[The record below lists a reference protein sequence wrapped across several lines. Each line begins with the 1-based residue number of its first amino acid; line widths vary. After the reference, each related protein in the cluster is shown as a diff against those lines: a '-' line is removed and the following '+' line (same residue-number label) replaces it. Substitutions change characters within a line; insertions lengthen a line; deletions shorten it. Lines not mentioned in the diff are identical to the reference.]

1 MTLQKFTTLTA
12 RIPDT
17 MLRRAVAAALANG
30 VPRTAEE
37 FSRFHEDVIDELRLA
52 AHRPVQTGAA

>member
-1 MTLQKFTTLTA
+1 MTLQKFTTLTL

-17 MLRRAVAAALANG
+17 MLRRAIAAALANG

-52 AHRPVQTGAA
+52 VYRPCKRAA

>member
-1 MTLQKFTTLTA
+1 MTLQMFTTLTA

-30 VPRTAEE
+30 VPRTAKE
-37 FSRFHEDVIDELRLA
+37 FSRFHDDVLDELRLA
-52 AHRPVQTGAA
+52 AYRPRERAA

>member
-1 MTLQKFTTLTA
+1 MTIRIFTTLTE

-17 MLRRAVAAALANG
+17 MLRRAIAAALANG

-37 FSRFHEDVIDELRLA
+37 FSRFHDGVVDELRLA
-52 AHRPVQTGAA
+52 AYRPRERAA

>member
-1 MTLQKFTTLTA
+1 MTIRNFTTLTE

-17 MLRRAVAAALANG
+17 MLRRAIAAALANG

-37 FSRFHEDVIDELRLA
+37 FSRFHDGVVDELRFA
-52 AHRPVQTGAA
+52 AYRPRERAA

>member
-1 MTLQKFTTLTA
+1 MTLQKFTTLTV

-17 MLRRAVAAALANG
+17 MLRRAIAVALANG

-37 FSRFHEDVIDELRLA
+37 FSRFHEDVIDELRFA
-52 AHRPVQTGAA
+52 AYRPSKRAA

>member
-1 MTLQKFTTLTA
+1 MTLQMFTTLTA

-37 FSRFHEDVIDELRLA
+37 FSRFHDDVLDELRLA
-52 AHRPVQTGAA
+52 AYRPRERAA

>member
-1 MTLQKFTTLTA
+1 MTLRNFTTLTA

-17 MLRRAVAAALANG
+17 MLRRAIIAALANG

-37 FSRFHEDVIDELRLA
+37 FARFHEDVVDELRLA
-52 AHRPVQTGAA
+52 AYRPRDRAA

>member
-1 MTLQKFTTLTA
+1 MTLQKFTTLTS

-37 FSRFHEDVIDELRLA
+37 FARFHDDVLDELRLA
-52 AHRPVQTGAA
+52 AYQSTERAA

>member
-1 MTLQKFTTLTA
+1 MTLQKFTNLTS

-17 MLRRAVAAALANG
+17 MLRRAVAAALSHG

-37 FSRFHEDVIDELRLA
+37 FARFHDEVLDELRLA
-52 AHRPVQTGAA
+52 AHDAA

>member
-1 MTLQKFTTLTA
+1 MTLQKFTTLTS

-17 MLRRAVAAALANG
+17 MLRRAVVAALSHG

-37 FSRFHEDVIDELRLA
+37 FARFHDEVLDELRFA
-52 AHRPVQTGAA
+52 AYDATRAA